1 MDFSKMKE
9 MLRNMKGVDS
19 HVEQLLE
26 ARKSAG
32 FRDLDEKEIAYLKQ
46 KKAQER
52 LYFQEMNGSSPKS
65 RLEAS
70 LFNVLNP
77 QPVTLPECFSL
88 SDVEIFWFE
97 KMLKGLSEEQR
108 GNYDYPSEIPFPRL
122 AELCGYLRS
131 DKLYDQELQQ
141 EAFEYLYEVSPLF
154 RKYSDGGLEGIDG
167 GH

>member
-1 MDFSKMKE
+1 MDFNKIKE
-9 MLRNMKGVDS
+9 MMKSIKGADAHVAHLVKLRK
-19 HVEQLLE
+19 E
-26 ARKSAG
+26 AG
-32 FRDLDEKEIAYLKQ
+32 LRDLDEKEVAYLKL
-46 KKAQER
+46 KKAEEAYLFQRENER
-52 LYFQEMNGSSPKS
+52 APKS
-65 RLEAS
+65 HFEAS
-70 LFNVLNP
+70 LFSALNP

-122 AELCGYLRS
+122 AEVCGYLRS
-131 DKLYDQELQQ
+131 DKLYDQDLQQ

-154 RKYSDGGLEGIDG
+154 RKYSDEGLEEIDE